1 MVRSSIGASRRQ
13 HDVEQRAT
21 KRLPI
26 VVPAQMVWRDDRGAT
41 HLVDAETKDVSKSGV
56 FVRCLGGSAIPL
68 YRLVN
73 FQIARAARARKDLPR
88 ALRRPRV
95 LAAIYRIGPY
105 EPLTGV
111 PDSYALRLMVKPDGR
126 RRLPDDGPAVSRATD
141 DAPPCGSA
149 KS

>member
-1 MVRSSIGASRRQ
+1 MVRSSIGTSRWQ
-13 HDVEQRAT
+13 HDVEHRAA

-26 VVPAQMVWRDDRGAT
+26 VVPAQIVWRDDRGAT
-41 HLVDAETKDVSKSGV
+41 HLADAETKDVSKSGV
-56 FVRCLGGSAIPL
+56 FARCLGGSAIPL

-105 EPLTGV
+105 APSTGV

-126 RRLPDDGPAVSRATD
+126 RRLPDDGPAVSRAAD
-141 DAPPCGSA
+141 VAPPRGSA